1 MAERYI
7 QRFRL
12 TPRQYTAAAPV
23 VLAAGALLKD
33 TQNPRL
39 VAQLKFKSI
48 SPELLTALRVQVA
61 CLDETGAVQN
71 TVEFCYAGLQVQ
83 RGNTFGTYTAI
94 PLPLS
99 GSTRCTVSLLS
110 AAFSGGRTW
119 EAPQG
124 TKAVLLPAF
133 TPLEE
138 AVADPAQCAQAQG
151 RIPKCRYAYRE
162 VEDLWYCPCGGVNRS
177 GETNCHR
184 CRGSRSQAAR
194 YADPA
199 RLEAEARLAQ
209 EEEAKQ
215 VQLREAARLEAEQ
228 KKAAQQAAK
237 AEKARLKAERSQAGA
252 GAGRWKKLLP
262 ALLVVLVLGGAA
274 GLLLPRLMGNGSQTA
289 AGDSVG
295 GLLPNFGDSNQ
306 DVHVTTPSDQTT
318 VPFDMQADENGACEV
333 TAELVQDFFPS
344 AECINFDGVP
354 NMGNEIEPY
363 LLNSYQMAALISSH
377 GERGSQNESGSFN
390 PEEDPNSLQ
399 CLLIYDENTHLMG
412 YGIGVPEEVS
422 DGVWRLEVTL
432 CDYDFTD
439 LFEEQMEAFS
449 SSQQDTFSHY
459 ISPSELD
466 SCGAEWILVGYNT
479 GRSPN
484 LEEDD
489 AQRYHLWS
497 QLNSPWVEKLCR
509 SFDRLQDRLPRA
521 DRWRC
526 FLLLDEDYHLL
537 GYTYLNSKGE
547 AGTEGTSAS
556 TTLTATGSVELYLEE
571 NSRGQCVFD
580 QDQLRGLVPQMEFFN
595 LAGFACDLGDDP
607 IAYLTDSLHMAW
619 LVASQGIERGGHSS
633 ATYTLDSNGI
643 FVLLLYQDPTTLC
656 GYFVGRPEHV
666 SEHQWRMR
674 LTLCS
679 YDFSAIYQQQ
689 AQGYPASSQFTQLSE
704 QEITSCGAAWYVEPT
719 GQISGPSLSESVMLQ
734 SIWSRA
740 TSPYLSQFCRP
751 MTDFPNAARHASEEH
766 PFYYLL
772 LDESMEPIGY
782 VRVTDGEAAREMDFW
797 A

>member
-1 MAERYI
+1 MSRY
-7 QRFRL
+7 
-12 TPRQYTAAAPV
+12 
-23 VLAAGALLKD
+23 
-33 TQNPRL
+33 N
-39 VAQLKFKSI
+39 
-48 SPELLTALRVQVA
+48 
-61 CLDETGAVQN
+61 
-71 TVEFCYAGLQVQ
+71 
-83 RGNTFGTYTAI
+83 
-94 PLPLS
+94 
-99 GSTRCTVSLLS
+99 
-110 AAFSGGRTW
+110 
-119 EAPQG
+119 
-124 TKAVLLPAF
+124 
-133 TPLEE
+133 
-138 AVADPAQCAQAQG
+138 
-151 RIPKCRYAYRE
+151 
-162 VEDLWYCPCGGVNRS
+162 
-177 GETNCHR
+177 
-184 CRGSRSQAAR
+184 
-194 YADPA
+194 
-199 RLEAEARLAQ
+199 
-209 EEEAKQ
+209 
-215 VQLREAARLEAEQ
+215 
-228 KKAAQQAAK
+228 
-237 AEKARLKAERSQAGA
+237 
-252 GAGRWKKLLP
+252 
-262 ALLVVLVLGGAA
+262 
-274 GLLLPRLMGNGSQTA
+274 
-289 AGDSVG
+289 
-295 GLLPNFGDSNQ
+295 
-306 DVHVTTPSDQTT
+306 
-318 VPFDMQADENGACEV
+318 ENGECKV
-333 TAELVQDFFPS
+333 TQELVQDFFPT
-344 AECINFDGVP
+344 AECINFGGVP

-363 LLNSYQMAALISSH
+363 LLNSYQMAALVSSH
-377 GERGSQNESGSFN
+377 GEWGSQNESGSFN

-432 CDYDFTD
+432 CDYDFTA
-439 LFEEQMEAFS
+439 LFEEQMAAFYD
-449 SSQQDTFSHY
+449 SQQDTFSHY

-509 SFDRLQDRLPRA
+509 SFDRLQDRLPRG

-526 FLLLDEDYHLL
+526 FLLLDEDYQLL

-547 AGTEGTSAS
+547 AGSEGTSAS
-556 TTLTATGSVELYLEE
+556 SSLTATGSVELYLDE
-571 NSRGQCVFD
+571 NSQGQCVFD
-580 QDQLRGLVPQMEFFN
+580 QEQLRGLVPQMEFFN

-619 LVASQGIERGGHSS
+619 LVASQGTQRGGYSS

-666 SEHQWRMR
+666 SEHQWRTR

-689 AQGYPASSQFTQLSE
+689 AQGYPASSQFTKLSE

-751 MTDFPNAARHASEEH
+751 MTDFPNAARHASAEH

-772 LDESMEPIGY
+772 LDDSMEPIGY
-782 VRVTDGEAAREMDFW
+782 VRVTDSEAARNMDFW
-797 A
+797 S